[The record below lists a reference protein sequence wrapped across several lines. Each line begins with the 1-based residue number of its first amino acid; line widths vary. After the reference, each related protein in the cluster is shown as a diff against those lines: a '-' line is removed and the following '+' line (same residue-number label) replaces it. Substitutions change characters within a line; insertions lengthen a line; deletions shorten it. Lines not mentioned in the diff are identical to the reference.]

1 MKKADWLKLPF
12 LVATF
17 CMAAA
22 AAAPAQT
29 FKTLLTFNEANGAVP
44 TAEPVP
50 GSDGKLY
57 GTTQYGGASD
67 NGEIYRMS
75 TSGGLTVLYSACSK
89 SNCADGSL
97 PTGSLVLGSDGN
109 FYGTTSDGGSQGKGT
124 IFVVTTSGSLT
135 TLYSFCALANC
146 TDGEFPYSGLV
157 QGSDGNFYG
166 TTPGGAES
174 NGTAFRITP
183 SGTLT
188 SLHTFCSVAR
198 CGDGTSPEGG
208 VIQGSDGNFYGTT
221 AQAGANGNG
230 GTVFRLTPGGALTTL
245 YSFCARPNCADG
257 QSPYAGLWQGSDG
270 NFYGTTVDGGT
281 LGKGTIFRITPTGVL
296 TTLYNFCSIATCT
309 DGEYPYG
316 GVVQASDGN
325 LYGTTQ
331 AGGVFTNA
339 NTCPF
344 GCGTFFRLTLSG
356 TLTTLYNFCSGG
368 NCLDGAQ
375 PFSGLALTSNGTI
388 YGTTA
393 YGGVCSTRTEG
404 CGTVFAWS
412 PNVLLPPTLSP
423 TSVNFG
429 NFAID
434 TTENTRTIT
443 VKNVNTG
450 LATLDIA
457 SITLSG
463 STDFAIVS
471 NSCGSTL
478 AAGKAC
484 SVGVNFTPTV
494 LGAESG
500 TLKVVDNAPG
510 PPQTV
515 AISGTGVAQTVVTP
529 SSLTYSKQKVGTT
542 SIAKNVTLK
551 NDLATTLSG
560 IAFKATKP
568 FAVSTST
575 CAKTLNSTKTCTI
588 SVTFTPT
595 VTGAAT
601 GTLTIVD
608 SANNSPQTVSL
619 TGTGD

>member
-1 MKKADWLKLPF
+1 MKKVGWLKLGC
-12 LVATF
+12 LMSTF
-17 CMAAA
+17 CFAAA
-22 AAAPAQT
+22 VAAPAQT

-44 TAEPVP
+44 TSEPVQ

-67 NGEIYRMS
+67 SGEIFRMS
-75 TSGGLTVLYSACSK
+75 SSGSLTVLYSYCSK
-89 SNCADGSL
+89 SNCSDGSL

-109 FYGTTSDGGSQGKGT
+109 FYGTTSDGGTQGKGT
-124 IFVVTTSGSLT
+124 IFAITSSGSLT

-174 NGTAFRITP
+174 SGNAFRITP

-188 SLHTFCSVAR
+188 TLHSFCSASH
-198 CGDGTSPEGG
+198 CADGSAPEGG

-230 GTVFRLTPGGALTTL
+230 GTVFRLTPAGALTTL
-245 YSFCARPNCADG
+245 YSFCARANCADG
-257 QSPYAGLWQGSDG
+257 QSPYAGLSQGSDG
-270 NFYGTTVDGGT
+270 NFYGTTVNGGA
-281 LGKGTIFRITPTGVL
+281 LGKGTIFKITPTGVL
-296 TTLYNFCSIATCT
+296 TTLYNFCSIVTCT

-344 GCGTFFRLTLSG
+344 GCGTFFQLTLSG

-375 PFSGLALTSNGTI
+375 PFAGVAESSNGTL
-388 YGTTA
+388 YGSTA

-412 PNVLLPPTLSP
+412 PNVVLPPTLNP

-429 NFAID
+429 NEAIN
-434 TTENTRTIT
+434 TTSSTRTVNIR
-443 VKNVNTG
+443 NVNTG
-450 LATLDIA
+450 LATLDIS

-463 STDFAIVS
+463 SGDFAIVS
-471 NSCGSTL
+471 NNCGPTL
-478 AAGKAC
+478 AAGKGC
-484 SVGVNFTPTV
+484 SVGVTYTPTV

-500 TLKVVDNAPG
+500 TLIVVDNASG

-515 AISGTGVAQTVVTP
+515 PMSGTSIAQTVVTP
-529 SSLTYSKQKVGTT
+529 TSMTYSKQKVGTT
-542 SIAKNVTLK
+542 SPAKNVTLK
-551 NDLATTLSG
+551 NNLPTTLSN
-560 IAFKATKP
+560 ITYKATKP
-568 FAVSTST
+568 FGVSTST
-575 CAKTLNSTKTCTI
+575 CAKTLASTKTCSI

-595 VTGAAT
+595 ITGTVT